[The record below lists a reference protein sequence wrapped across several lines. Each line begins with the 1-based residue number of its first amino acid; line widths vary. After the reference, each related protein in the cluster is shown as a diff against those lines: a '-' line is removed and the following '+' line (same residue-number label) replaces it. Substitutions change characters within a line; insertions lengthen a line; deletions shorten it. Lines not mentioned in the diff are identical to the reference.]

1 MKIKTQVG
9 DNQSKAGDKVQLHH
23 TLADWICKV
32 EVKKPQNH
40 FSFLFY
46 FRNQN
51 TRICSRNVSKSAVEE
66 YLKQRYTKYNSCSK
80 PCTVVDIQ
88 STLVSKSK
96 SESSNPRLMFMFGKT
111 VAVSRDVLAYSSL
124 NLVAELGG
132 YLGLTLGLSLMHLE
146 MPLRLIWQKL
156 VAWRKR

>member
-1 MKIKTQVG
+1 MKNQVG
-9 DNQSKAGDKVQLHH
+9 DNQSKADDKVQLHH

-32 EVKKPQNH
+32 EVKKTSKSL
-40 FSFLFY
+40 FFCSCFY